1 MNWYILEKHLML
13 NCDFIEK
20 IREKQ
25 CITVL
30 KVFYEKAVGI
40 LKEKIHLKEINCA
53 VYEYREK

>member
-1 MNWYILEKHLML
+1 ML